1 MTFDKFIIL
10 KDKSG
15 DQLPHKNGAT
25 PKSLMSRKIKKTEKM
40 KIFNLIIIMMI
51 ASFCYAQDVARCKDA
66 EPTYINRMPGFY
78 ISECKNSN
86 YNDVEFVYY
95 VKGKAHK
102 INKGGKYYNVFYTK
116 NEGESQ
122 KFSSDQINQNYN
134 NAIIKVKGSALDDR
148 KTTFSASMNGKEVYI
163 QVHTAANSTDSK
175 SYSIEIVEVDV
186 MQQNIVVNMG
196 EAIDKDGK
204 IALYGILF
212 DVGKSDIRPESAEAL
227 KQISDY
233 LNAYPSVKIYI
244 VGHTDN
250 TGTYANNITLS
261 KARAA
266 SIKTYLVSSA
276 KISDTRLSTEGVA
289 SLCPVSTNNTEN
301 GRKLNRRVEIVKQ

>member
-1 MTFDKFIIL
+1 
-10 KDKSG
+10 
-15 DQLPHKNGAT
+15 
-25 PKSLMSRKIKKTEKM
+25 
-40 KIFNLIIIMMI
+40 MI
-51 ASFCYAQDVARCKDA
+51 TSFCSAQDVARCKDA

-78 ISECKNSN
+78 ISNCKNSD
-86 YNDVEFVYY
+86 YNNVQFVYY
-95 VKGKAHK
+95 VNGQAHK
-102 INKGGKYYNVFYTK
+102 INKAGKYYNISYTK
-116 NEGESQ
+116 GDGGESQ
-122 KFSSDQINQNYN
+122 KFSSTQINQNYN
-134 NAIIKVKGSALDDR
+134 DAVLKIKGTIWDDR
-148 KTTFSASMNGKEVYI
+148 KTTFSASVNGKEVYV

-175 SYSIEIVEVDV
+175 SYSIEIVEVEV
-186 MQQNIVVNMG
+186 MQQNIAVNMD

-212 DVGKSDIRPESAEAL
+212 DVGKSDIRPESTEAL
-227 KQISDY
+227 KQITDY
-233 LNAYPSVKIYI
+233 LNANPLVKIYI

-266 SIKTYLVSSA
+266 SIKNYLVSSV

-289 SLCPVSTNNTEN
+289 SLCPVSTNNTEE